1 MLSVIFLI
9 RTGVNVSRANGL
21 KRKKNKLAH
30 MYAAAPS
37 LFFGNETALWGMDV
51 TTCTIIALALVA
63 VCVVCLVCMLV
74 SGHKRKL
81 AEEAYE
87 DAQAESD
94 KKRRD
99 DDMKMMFM
107 MMNGG
112 RSGDGKGPQIVQTV
126 DVREIVE
133 ETIKNLMP
141 AMQQQL
147 LASGM
152 GGNDTGARLIEQ
164 QNRLI
169 DNLLIDKKA
178 SDETLIGQEIPDEL
192 EEDEEDWDSE
202 SDEEVVEEVT
212 PADVISPDGAVSE
225 NPATVKTT
233 RTVRLPANFRMRL
246 KMSSDKNREA
256 YVELKNMFNARRGVA
271 FRVSGCV
278 EKIRYRGEIVAA
290 IGVSTNHLKLWL
302 AHDPAAH
309 DVARYHHRDV
319 SDRPR
324 YAAVPMLMRVGS
336 DRALA
341 RAKELLNELFEKF
354 GIESKRRYEPKG
366 LQELAYTLKH
376 NALLRDKEKKQLLR
390 EVIHVHDADA
400 LTDEDAAHVIEKRET
415 ERLETENF
423 ATVKLDKI
431 DECFAD
437 GQRVTLD
444 ALKRKG
450 IVGAECNGYCV
461 TGGNRLTKPLIVVA
475 NEFSTVAVKMIVLT
489 GGRAILLEQ
498 PFRPKFS

>member
-1 MLSVIFLI
+1 MIFLI

-112 RSGDGKGPQIVQTV
+112 RSGDSKGPQIVQTV

-290 IGVSTNHLKLWL
+290 IGVSTKHLKLWL
-302 AHDPAAH
+302 ALDPPRTTWPVTTIATCPT
-309 DVARYHHRDV
+309 ARDTRQCPC
-319 SDRPR
+319 SCASARIARSPAPR
-324 YAAVPMLMRVGS
+324 NCSTSCSKSSASRTNAGMSP
-336 DRALA
+336 RACRSSPTRSNTTLCSATRRKNSSCA
-341 RAKELLNELFEKF
+341 R
-354 GIESKRRYEPKG
+354 
-366 LQELAYTLKH
+366 
-376 NALLRDKEKKQLLR
+376 
-390 EVIHVHDADA
+390 
-400 LTDEDAAHVIEKRET
+400 
-415 ERLETENF
+415 
-423 ATVKLDKI
+423 
-431 DECFAD
+431 
-437 GQRVTLD
+437 
-444 ALKRKG
+444 
-450 IVGAECNGYCV
+450 
-461 TGGNRLTKPLIVVA
+461 
-475 NEFSTVAVKMIVLT
+475 
-489 GGRAILLEQ
+489 
-498 PFRPKFS
+498 